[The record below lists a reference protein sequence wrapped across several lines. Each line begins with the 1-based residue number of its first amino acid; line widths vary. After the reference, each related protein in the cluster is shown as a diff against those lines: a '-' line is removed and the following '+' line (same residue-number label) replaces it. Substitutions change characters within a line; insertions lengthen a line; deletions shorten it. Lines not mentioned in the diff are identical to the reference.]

1 MTTKTTTP
9 APIPAPAETTGALT
23 PSLDLIPSFY
33 VTRRGLKL
41 PAWPHRRHPE
51 SR

>member
-9 APIPAPAETTGALT
+9 APTPTEPAGALT
-23 PSLDLIPSFY
+23 PSLDLIPTFY

-41 PAWPHRRHPE
+41 PTWPHRRHPR